1 MGRRETLLEQKSMDS
16 LRTVLAARS
25 LPCDCSSEGVR
36 GTTIYDPGGTPM
48 PDTVRLVD
56 YFYIEVPDKPGEG
69 ARVLSHLK
77 AAGVYLLDIHAF
89 PKGRRAQ
96 VVFVP
101 SDPAAFRAAAKAA
114 KWKTVGPKKAFVIQG
129 DDRVGA
135 MVDYFAK
142 LAQAKV
148 NVTAGDALAA
158 GGGRFGAILWV
169 KARDVRRA
177 AKALGVG

>member
-1 MGRRETLLEQKSMDS
+1 
-16 LRTVLAARS
+16 
-25 LPCDCSSEGVR
+25 
-36 GTTIYDPGGTPM
+36 M

-56 YFYIEVPDKPGEG
+56 YFYIEVADKPGEG

-101 SDPAAFRAAAKAA
+101 SDPAAFKAAAKAA

-135 MVDYFAK
+135 MVDYFAR
-142 LAQAKV
+142 LAQAKI

-158 GGGRFGAILWV
+158 GAGRFGAILWV